1 MGKRLRSLV
10 GLLALAVPAVV
21 AGASGGAAAAAAHN
35 ITVGAAKPIPHAL
48 TLFDLS
54 CPRGHAVTHTVCGVA
69 LQTDYNPY
77 GLSLVRNGVPGP
89 ARVVPPNGIAI
100 ACPTTSTC
108 VLADRG
114 GVGWVVDGNS
124 AGIIALGGMDVLNAI
139 ACPEV
144 SRCIAVG
151 NSGSADNQHA
161 VYAVLDRGSEVA
173 NARRVAGASFL
184 NAISCLGGRCI
195 AVGQSGQATGT
206 QHGVVVGF
214 AGDAPQKVRT
224 ARSLTTLVDVSCG
237 GRATCYAVGNS
248 LQKGAQVPYVLPIS
262 HGKPGKPARD
272 AAGVT
277 ALSCWDATDCLG
289 INNQAAARLH
299 SGKVV
304 ATKRIKVPSPVQ
316 HVACPTA
323 AGCLVSGGSY
333 SGKQDVAVVR
343 P

>member
-1 MGKRLRSLV
+1 MTARTAWR
-10 GLLALAVPAVV
+10 VV
-21 AGASGGAAAAAAHN
+21 AAAAALLVVAGLPGTAGAAGRG
-35 ITVGAAKPIPHAL
+35 ITVERAKPIPHAL

-54 CPRGHAVTHTVCGVA
+54 CPPGHAVTRTVCGVA

-100 ACPTTSTC
+100 DCPTTTVC

-114 GVGWVVDGNS
+114 GVGWVVHGSS

-139 ACPEV
+139 DCTSP

-151 NSGSADNQHA
+151 NSGSADHQRA
-161 VYAVLDRGSEVA
+161 VYALLSRGEQVD
-173 NARRVAGASFL
+173 NARPVAGATFL
-184 NAISCLGGRCI
+184 NAISCRGSRCV
-195 AVGQSGQATGT
+195 AVGEAGQATGT
-206 QHGVVVGF
+206 QHAVVVPF
-214 AGDAPQKVRT
+214 ANGKPQR
-224 ARSLTTLVDVSCG
+224 ARRAKLTTLVDVSCG
-237 GRATCYAVGNS
+237 AATSCYAVGNR
-248 LQKGAQVPYVLPIS
+248 LQAGAQVAYVLPIAA
-262 HGKPGKPARD
+262 GNPGTPQRD
-272 AAGVT
+272 GAGVT
-277 ALSCWDATDCLG
+277 ALSCWSARDCLG

-299 SGKVV
+299 RGKVV
-304 ATKRIKVPSPVQ
+304 ATKRIHVPSPVQ

-333 SGKQDVAVVR
+333 SGRQDVAIVR